1 MQQIIDYTSSK
12 GAEFSELYLEDRA
25 DQEVRYN
32 SGSVQAVKN
41 VHIYGAGLRLINGTE
56 AIYTYTNDVSLKGL
70 KSLADE
76 ALSLLSSK
84 AANGAAAKALSLAH
98 RIADP
103 NPVGR

>member
-1 MQQIIDYTSSK
+1 M
-12 GAEFSELYLEDRA
+12 
-25 DQEVRYN
+25 RYH

-56 AIYTYTNDVSLKGL
+56 AIYTYTNDVSLRGL

-84 AANGAAAKALSLAH
+84 AANRAGLKF
-98 RIADP
+98 
-103 NPVGR
+103 